1 MAPRTKTAMGTRTIP
16 TLISTS
22 SLGRPETDAR
32 WPNAAKRASAFHIG
46 IPMMRVWTRIA
57 KLFAAVILAMASVAA
72 GAPRAA
78 DDSTFGA
85 KPWLLATAT
94 HEANASSEAPGL
106 RLQVK
111 PAARDT
117 QVGVEQAA
125 FQHPLD
131 QSPQDVPQR
140 TLPNR
145 ACDQASATALG
156 RDPAMSEAH
165 WQKGPIK
172 PGAKSLSS

>member
-1 MAPRTKTAMGTRTIP
+1 MVMSAWRSDSRSQTILRPPQWHSLSPPLTAECGQTRICISHRDPYDAGMDTNCKALCSRDISHGLGCRRGTSGSRRHHFWGQTVAPRTP
-16 TLISTS
+16 
-22 SLGRPETDAR
+22 
-32 WPNAAKRASAFHIG
+32 
-46 IPMMRVWTRIA
+46 
-57 KLFAAVILAMASVAA
+57 
-72 GAPRAA
+72 
-78 DDSTFGA
+78 
-85 KPWLLATAT
+85 T

-131 QSPQDVPQR
+131 QPPQDLPQR

-165 WQKGPIK
+165 RQKGSIK
-172 PGAKSLSS
+172 PGAKPLSS